1 MIRDVFEPKQG
12 YVFVFFTV
20 LTRCGTKYNLL
31 NGQLVYTIYAQIPI
45 GKDMLKLPC
54 PNPPETEPCSRDFPE
69 ASVEDL
75 ERAAG
80 EIFGT
85 F

>member
-1 MIRDVFEPKQG
+1 
-12 YVFVFFTV
+12 
-20 LTRCGTKYNLL
+20 
-31 NGQLVYTIYAQIPI
+31 
-45 GKDMLKLPC
+45 MLKLPC

-80 EIFGT
+80 EKFWYFLGISKGKLLFVVRKLPETQINLPGDRRSRLAGGSAKILDT
-85 F
+85 IQP